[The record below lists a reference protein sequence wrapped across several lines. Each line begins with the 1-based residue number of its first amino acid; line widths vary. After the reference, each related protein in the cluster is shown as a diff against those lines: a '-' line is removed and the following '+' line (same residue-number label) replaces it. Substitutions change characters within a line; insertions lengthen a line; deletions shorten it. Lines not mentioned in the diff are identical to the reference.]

1 MQDQHLSL
9 GGGGAGTLEHIMEVM
24 QDMSFSGGSGS
35 SGSSGGGGG
44 GVGRSKSSFIKS
56 PRIWGEG
63 VASCGAECVCT
74 AFFIC

>member
-24 QDMSFSGGSGS
+24 QDMSFSGGG
-35 SGSSGGGGG
+35 SGGGGG

-63 VASCGAECVCT
+63 VASCGAECVCA